1 MVQETKGSG
10 GFQEFS
16 TRKSHA
22 VAGVFR
28 VVFEHFSMD
37 FTQEQ
42 AFMDMTSREHT
53 FANRSLTYTDKT
65 VDRSAAGV
73 LFGVGFVGVK
83 IIRLV

>member
-1 MVQETKGSG
+1 
-10 GFQEFS
+10 
-16 TRKSHA
+16 
-22 VAGVFR
+22 
-28 VVFEHFSMD
+28 MD

-42 AFMDMTSREHT
+42 AFVDMTSREHT